1 MRKITC
7 EVFLSTH
14 FVQPEKARVV
24 SQETETH
31 YPCGPAFQSIM
42 PIIVP
47 AFRTFEKTSECG
59 QVFLFECC
67 LVVWHF
73 LLKPKRVAFPWLHA
87 ALVHGGDKD
96 G

>member
-1 MRKITC
+1 
-7 EVFLSTH
+7 
-14 FVQPEKARVV
+14 
-24 SQETETH
+24 
-31 YPCGPAFQSIM
+31 M

-47 AFRTFEKTSECG
+47 AFRSFEKTSERG
-59 QVFLFECC
+59 QVFLLECC

-87 ALVHGGDKD
+87 ALVYGGEKD